1 LKADNYSAVLAEAAR
16 ARTGSDC
23 ASPATSLFKNRI
35 DGATVATTIVHGTT
49 GELQK
54 IVVLKLSKASQI
66 KVTNV
71 PNSIAFRLGP
81 LRNGCE

>member
-1 LKADNYSAVLAEAAR
+1 M
-16 ARTGSDC
+16 
-23 ASPATSLFKNRI
+23 
-35 DGATVATTIVHGTT
+35 DGATVATVIAHGTT

-71 PNSIAFRLGP
+71 PNKKALRRAP
-81 LRNGCE
+81 LRKGCE